1 VISSTRWVVVVG
13 VVGAVVAG
21 CDPGPEGV
29 DETAAAVSG
38 PAADYVVSSL
48 SDPPATAA
56 TGSAMSITT
65 TVGNVGSA
73 DAAVAS
79 TTRYF
84 LSVDTVVGGD
94 RTLARQ
100 ASVPAL
106 AIGAFNTQT
115 LALVVPAGMAP
126 GSYHV
131 IACADRLNV
140 IAELDN
146 KNNCRA
152 SVATVLVG
160 GADLVVSALSDPPL
174 DAVVQTVFTVAESVT
189 NAGDASAA
197 ATVTSYYLSADA
209 LPGGD
214 LLLSR
219 RRIVPAVAAGA
230 TSDGFPSIVIDYGVA
245 PGSYHLIACADGRNT
260 VAETLE
266 TNNCRASAGLV
277 TIGGPVC
284 GDLVVSPPE
293 RCDDGN
299 LVDGDGCDSNCI
311 ETGCPNGAVSPGEV
325 CDDGNLVNGDGCDDN
340 CTLSACGNGR
350 TGGDEQC
357 DDGDI
362 FEGNG
367 CDTNCTFSA
376 CGNGIASPYEGCDD
390 GNLIDGDGCDANCQP
405 TGCGNGQ
412 VAGDEVCDDG
422 NLYDGDGCD
431 SNCTPTA
438 CGNGVQT
445 GGEWCDDGN
454 TQGGDGCEAD
464 CTTTGCGDG
473 VVAGGEECDDGDA
486 IDGDGCD
493 TNCTLTACG
502 NGIVTS
508 GESCDDGDLEDDDT
522 CDGDCVP
529 SSVVQIVS
537 GYTHTCVR
545 TRRGGVRC
553 WGGNEWGQLGYGNT
567 ETIGD
572 DELPSTA
579 GDVDV
584 GGRAVF
590 LASGS
595 FHTCAL
601 LDTGAVRC
609 WGVGDLDCRLGNG
622 NDESIGDDEV
632 AATALEVDVGGT
644 VVQMGAGWTHTCVLL
659 DTGKVRCW
667 GSGIYG
673 VLGHGNTES
682 IGDDETPA
690 QAGDVDVGPGTVVQL
705 AVGGFHN
712 CVLFDDGGIRCW
724 GYAESGQ
731 LGYAN
736 TTIIG
741 DNELPSSAGYVLLGG
756 PAAQLSAGSFHNCAL
771 MQNGEVRCWGQNG
784 DGRLGYGT
792 TSDVGNIY
800 DPVYMGPVDVGAPVA
815 EVTAG
820 AESTCARLT
829 SGGLRCWGYWPTLG
843 YNDNQNI
850 GDNET
855 PASAGDVPISAPV
868 VEISPNM
875 FRTCA
880 ILAGGVVECW
890 GLFDLPYGQ
899 NYGGPVEV
907 FHP

>member
-1 VISSTRWVVVVG
+1 VVVG
-13 VVGAVVAG
+13 LVGLFVAACG
-21 CDPGPEGV
+21 PGEEDV
-29 DETAAAVSG
+29 DETVEAVAG
-38 PAADYVVSSL
+38 PAPDYVVGSL
-48 SDPPATAA
+48 GDPPATAA
-56 TGSAMSITT
+56 TGTSMSIST
-65 TVGNVGSA
+65 TVSNLGTA

-94 RTLARQ
+94 RTLAKQ

-106 AIGAFNTQT
+106 AIGASNTQT
-115 LALVVPAGMAP
+115 LALVVPAGLAT
-126 GSYHV
+126 GSYYL
-131 IACADRLNV
+131 IACADRTNV

-146 KNNCRA
+146 KNNCRT
-152 SVATVLVG
+152 STTTVLVG
-160 GADLVVSALSDPPL
+160 GPDLVVSALSDPPAN
-174 DAVVQTVFTVAESVT
+174 AVVQTVFTVAESIT
-189 NAGDASAA
+189 NAGDFAA
-197 ATVTSYYLSADA
+197 ASTVTSYSLSADP

-214 LLLSR
+214 RRMSR
-219 RRIVPAVAAGA
+219 RRIVPALAAGA
-230 TSDGFPSIVIDYGVA
+230 TSAGSPSLVIDYDVPAGT
-245 PGSYHLIACADGRNT
+245 YYLIACADGRNT
-260 VAETLE
+260 VAEPLE
-266 TNNCRASAGLV
+266 SNNCRASAGTV

-299 LVDGDGCDSNCI
+299 LVNGDGCDSNCI
-311 ETGCPNGAVSPGEV
+311 ETGCPNGAVSPGEA

-340 CTLSACGNGR
+340 CTLSVCGNGR
-350 TGGDEQC
+350 TGVDEEC

-362 FEGNG
+362 VEGNG

-376 CGNGIASPYEGCDD
+376 CGNQIVSPYEGCDD
-390 GNLIDGDGCDANCQP
+390 GNLIDDDGCDANCQP

-412 VAGDEVCDDG
+412 VTGDEVCDDA
-422 NLYDGDGCD
+422 NVYDGDGCD

-438 CGNGVQT
+438 CGNGIQT

-454 TQGGDGCEAD
+454 AQGGDGCEAN

-486 IDGDGCD
+486 VDGDGCD

-522 CDGDCVP
+522 CDADCVP
-529 SSVVQIVS
+529 SSVVQIVA

-553 WGGNEWGQLGYGNT
+553 WGENEWGQLGYGNT
-567 ETIGD
+567 ESIGD

-579 GDVDV
+579 GNVDI

-590 LASGS
+590 LASGA

-609 WGVGDLDCRLGNG
+609 WGVGSEDCRLGNG
-622 NDESIGDDEV
+622 NDELIGDDEV
-632 AATALEVDVGGT
+632 AATALEVDIGGT

-659 DTGKVRCW
+659 DTGAVRCW
-667 GSGIYG
+667 GSGMYG
-673 VLGHGNTES
+673 VLGHGNTQS

-705 AVGGFHN
+705 TVGGFHN
-712 CVLFDDGGIRCW
+712 CVLFADGGIRCW
-724 GYAESGQ
+724 GNAGSGQ

-736 TTIIG
+736 TTIVG
-741 DNELPSSAGYVLLGG
+741 DNELPSSVGYVLLGG
-756 PAAQLSAGSFHNCAL
+756 PAAQLTTGYGHNCAL
-771 MQNGEVRCWGQNG
+771 MQDGEVRCWGQNG

-792 TSDVGNIY
+792 YSDVGNIY
-800 DPVYMGPVDVGAPVA
+800 DPVYMGPVNVGAPVA
-815 EVTAG
+815 EVTAS
-820 AESTCARLT
+820 AENTCALLT
-829 SGGLRCWGYWPTLG
+829 SGGMRCWGAAATLG

-850 GDNET
+850 GDDET
-855 PASAGDVPISAPV
+855 PASAGDVPVSAPV
-868 VEISPNM
+868 VQVSSAPY
-875 FRTCA
+875 RSCV
-880 ILAGGVVECW
+880 LLSGGVVECW
-890 GLFDLPYGQ
+890 GLWWLPYGDF
-899 NYGGPVEV
+899 YGGPVEV